1 MGVAASQFKPRPS
14 QWVQILS
21 DVYRIHLMVS
31 RIFCHYDF
39 FFQIAKFVY
48 LFLCTFNIG
57 TTFIFVDRI
66 RRFVVTEYL
75 MNRIEQGKLQEASG
89 SLSLDRSIVIFV
101 SLPTFSDQ
109 YNLYVFLKYSHQ
121 CFVKTILSRNFPD
134 NV

>member
-21 DVYRIHLMVS
+21 DVLYRIHLMVS

-75 MNRIEQGKLQEASG
+75 MNRIEQVQASG
-89 SLSLDRSIVIFV
+89 S
-101 SLPTFSDQ
+101 
-109 YNLYVFLKYSHQ
+109 FLKL
-121 CFVKTILSRNFPD
+121 VLG
-134 NV
+134 

>member
-1 MGVAASQFKPRPS
+1 MGVAASQFEPRPS

-31 RIFCHYDF
+31 RIFCYYD

-57 TTFIFVDRI
+57 TYITTFIFVDRI

-75 MNRIEQGKLQEASG
+75 MNRIEQGQASG
-89 SLSLDRSIVIFV
+89 S
-101 SLPTFSDQ
+101 
-109 YNLYVFLKYSHQ
+109 FLKL
-121 CFVKTILSRNFPD
+121 VLG
-134 NV
+134 

>member
-21 DVYRIHLMVS
+21 DVLYRIDLMVS

-48 LFLCTFNIG
+48 LFLCTF
-57 TTFIFVDRI
+57 IFVDRI

-75 MNRIEQGKLQEASG
+75 MNRIEQGQASG
-89 SLSLDRSIVIFV
+89 S
-101 SLPTFSDQ
+101 
-109 YNLYVFLKYSHQ
+109 FL
-121 CFVKTILSRNFPD
+121 
-134 NV
+134 